1 MAVEKAILFDDLQK
15 GDDEERVGFRRG
27 GRGGRGGRGRG
38 GRGRGGQGRGQ
49 RGGARGGSRGKA
61 GGSQGRGRGPG
72 RGTSRGSR
80 AAKGPKGRRSARGA
94 SVKGAKSRATTRA
107 KTASKTQGQT
117 RRGTTTTARAVS
129 KAPAP
134 QGQTRRGTTTTSKAV
149 QKAADKINRDFNE
162 RTAFKT
168 STGDFLR
175 DIKGNIVRSKTQ
187 VDRYKEDKRKQDL
200 ARKLGIDTTLG
211 ATAANPNLRSQE
223 MTPGAFRLSGRL
235 ADFQKS
241 LGKGVQTPEN
251 LSRLADINR
260 QLGVSPYTGMGILN
274 QLKTQS
280 ADFMKEAPGLARVAG
295 FALNPALAVATG
307 GQGILGLGKRIGQ
320 AFGFGAQPQQMAA
333 NPNLREQPTN
343 LRGQFAD
350 AFKSLRIGED
360 TANIDPRGGRGGRQ
374 DGRAIPLIREMAPP
388 MQPTPIPI
396 PIQQTPA
403 PTATALATGS
413 GLGLDRLQEIYRLP
427 RMMAQDGGVA
437 EKPTSFQDAITP
449 KGKAMFDRLIGMGMT
464 EQQAMQRLGE
474 MAQSGSY
481 GLGNAALMEYF
492 ARQGM
497 GHGGMMMSE
506 SPTVIMNVA
515 NSGIGGI
522 LDKFKQIRS
531 EM

>member
-1 MAVEKAILFDDLQK
+1 MAVEKAILFDD
-15 GDDEERVGFRRG
+15 EERIGFR
-27 GRGGRGGRGRG
+27 
-38 GRGRGGQGRGQ
+38 RGGQGRGR
-49 RGGARGGSRGKA
+49 RGGARGGRRGGGGRGVGGRSRRGGAKGGRR
-61 GGSQGRGRGPG
+61 GGSETRGSAKNRGTQGRSR
-72 RGTSRGSR
+72 RGTTTTAR
-80 AAKGPKGRRSARGA
+80 AVSKAAAPQGR
-94 SVKGAKSRATTRA
+94 
-107 KTASKTQGQT
+107 T

-149 QKAADKINRDFNE
+149 QKAADKINKDFNE

-175 DIKGNIVRSKTQ
+175 DSKGNIVRSSRQ
-187 VDRYKEDKRKQDL
+187 VERFKEDKRRQDI

-211 ATAANPNLRSQE
+211 AAAANPNLRSQE
-223 MTPGAFRLSGRL
+223 MTPGQFRLSGRL

-241 LGKGVQTPEN
+241 LGKGEQTQQN
-251 LSRLADINR
+251 LNRLAALNR
-260 QLGVSPYTGMGILN
+260 ELGVSPYTGMGILN
-274 QLKTQS
+274 QLRTQS
-280 ADFMKEAPGLARVAG
+280 ADFMKEAPALAKVAG
-295 FALNPALAVATG
+295 FAVNPALALATG

-320 AFGFGAQPQQMAA
+320 AFGFGAEPEQMAA
-333 NPNLREQPTN
+333 NPNLRAQPTN

-360 TANIDPRGGRGGRQ
+360 TKAFDPRDTRGGRR
-374 DGRAIPLIREMAPP
+374 DERAIPLIREMAPP

-396 PIQQTPA
+396 QVPT

-413 GLGLDRLQEIYRLP
+413 GLGSGLGLDRLQEIYQLP
-427 RMMAQDGGVA
+427 RMMAQDGGRVH
-437 EKPTSFQDAITP
+437 
-449 KGKAMFDRLIGMGMT
+449 
-464 EQQAMQRLGE
+464 
-474 MAQSGSY
+474 
-481 GLGNAALMEYF
+481 
-492 ARQGM
+492 M

>member
-1 MAVEKAILFDDLQK
+1 MAVEKALSYDDR
-15 GDDEERVGFRRG
+15 EEFRRG
-27 GRGGRGGRGRG
+27 GRSRRGGAKGGRRGGGGGVGGRGR
-38 GRGRGGQGRGQ
+38 
-49 RGGARGGSRGKA
+49 RGGARGGRRSGSAGRRGA
-61 GGSQGRGRGPG
+61 QNRGTQGRSR
-72 RGTSRGSR
+72 RGTTTTAR
-80 AAKGPKGRRSARGA
+80 AVSKAAAPQGR
-94 SVKGAKSRATTRA
+94 
-107 KTASKTQGQT
+107 T

-149 QKAADKINRDFNE
+149 QKAADKINKDFNE

-168 STGDFLR
+168 KSGDFLR

-187 VDRYKEDKRKQDL
+187 VDRFKDDKRKQDL

-211 ATAANPNLRSQE
+211 AAAANPNLRSQE
-223 MTPGAFRLSGRL
+223 MTPGQFRLSGRL

-241 LGKGVQTPEN
+241 LGKGEQTQQN
-251 LSRLADINR
+251 LNRLAALNR
-260 QLGVSPYTGMGILN
+260 ELGVSPYTGMGILN
-274 QLKTQS
+274 QLRTQS
-280 ADFMKEAPGLARVAG
+280 ADFMKEAPGLAKVAG
-295 FALNPALAVATG
+295 FAVNPALALATG

-360 TANIDPRGGRGGRQ
+360 TKAFDPRDTRGGRR
-374 DGRAIPLIREMAPP
+374 DERAIPLIREMAPP
-388 MQPTPIPI
+388 MQPTPIPLQI
-396 PIQQTPA
+396 TNALATPT
-403 PTATALATGS
+403 PTATGLATGS

-481 GLGNAALMEYF
+481 GLGNVALMEYF

>member
-1 MAVEKAILFDDLQK
+1 MA
-15 GDDEERVGFRRG
+15 
-27 GRGGRGGRGRG
+27 
-38 GRGRGGQGRGQ
+38 Q
-49 RGGARGGSRGKA
+49 RTATKSA
-61 GGSQGRGRGPG
+61 AA
-72 RGTSRGSR
+72 SR
-80 AAKGPKGRRSARGA
+80 AKKSARSRSRMA
-94 SVKGAKSRATTRA
+94 QRTATKSAAAARA
-107 KTASKTQGQT
+107 KTSPTK
-117 RRGTTTTARAVS
+117 
-129 KAPAP
+129 

-149 QKAADKINRDFNE
+149 QKAADQINKDFNE

-168 STGDFLR
+168 SSGFLK
-175 DIKGNIVRSKTQ
+175 DKYGNLVRSKTQ

-223 MTPGAFRLSGRL
+223 MTPGQFRLSGRL

-274 QLKTQS
+274 QLRTQS
-280 ADFMKEAPGLARVAG
+280 ADFMKEAPGLAKVAG
-295 FALNPALAVATG
+295 FAINPALALATG

-360 TANIDPRGGRGGRQ
+360 TKASDPRDTRGGRQ
-374 DGRAIPLIREMAPP
+374 DERMMAQTLIPPTTRTMAPP
-388 MQPTPIPI
+388 MQPTPIP
-396 PIQQTPA
+396 
-403 PTATALATGS
+403 TATGLATGS
-413 GLGLDRLQEIYRLP
+413 GLGLDRLQEIYQLP

-437 EKPTSFQDAITP
+437 EKPTSFQDVITP

-481 GLGNAALMEYF
+481 DLGNIALMEYF

-497 GHGGMMMSE
+497 ARGGMMMSE

>member
-1 MAVEKAILFDDLQK
+1 MAVEKAILFDD
-15 GDDEERVGFRRG
+15 EERIGFR
-27 GRGGRGGRGRG
+27 
-38 GRGRGGQGRGQ
+38 RGGQGRGR
-49 RGGARGGSRGKA
+49 RGGARGGRRGGGGRGVGGRSRRGGAKGGRR
-61 GGSQGRGRGPG
+61 GGSETRGSAKNRGTQGRSR
-72 RGTSRGSR
+72 RGTTTTAR
-80 AAKGPKGRRSARGA
+80 AVSKAAAPQGR
-94 SVKGAKSRATTRA
+94 
-107 KTASKTQGQT
+107 T

-149 QKAADKINRDFNE
+149 QKAADKINKDFNE

-175 DIKGNIVRSKTQ
+175 DSKGNIVRSSRQ
-187 VDRYKEDKRKQDL
+187 VERFKEDKRKQDI

-211 ATAANPNLRSQE
+211 AAAANPNLRSQE
-223 MTPGAFRLSGRL
+223 MTPGQFRLSGRL

-241 LGKGVQTPEN
+241 LGKGEQTQQN
-251 LSRLADINR
+251 LNRLAALNR
-260 QLGVSPYTGMGILN
+260 ELGVSPYTGMGILN
-274 QLKTQS
+274 QLRTQS
-280 ADFMKEAPGLARVAG
+280 ADFMKEAPALAKVAG
-295 FALNPALAVATG
+295 FAVNPALALATG

-320 AFGFGAQPQQMAA
+320 AFGFGAEPEQMAA
-333 NPNLREQPTN
+333 NPNLRAQPTN

-360 TANIDPRGGRGGRQ
+360 TKAFDPRDTRGGRR
-374 DGRAIPLIREMAPP
+374 DERAIPLIREMAPP

-396 PIQQTPA
+396 QVPT

-413 GLGLDRLQEIYRLP
+413 GLGSGLGLDRLQEIYQLP
-427 RMMAQDGGVA
+427 RMMAQDGGRVH
-437 EKPTSFQDAITP
+437 
-449 KGKAMFDRLIGMGMT
+449 
-464 EQQAMQRLGE
+464 
-474 MAQSGSY
+474 
-481 GLGNAALMEYF
+481 
-492 ARQGM
+492 M